1 MSVPANPLA
10 AALDQLWQRFLPEM
24 RARVAVLEEAAHI
37 CANGRLTAAQTAE
50 AHAVAHKLAGA
61 LGSFN
66 LTRGT
71 VVARQLELRYAAKD
85 VPGGEH
91 APELRQLVGEL
102 RQIVETRP
110 QSPQG

>member
-1 MSVPANPLA
+1 MSAPTPPLA
-10 AALDQLWQRFLPEM
+10 VALDQLWQRFLPEM
-24 RARVAVLEEAAHI
+24 RARVAVLEEAARI
-37 CANGRLTAAQTAE
+37 CANSRLTTAQTAE

-71 VVARQLELRYAAKD
+71 VVARQLELLYAAKD
-85 VPGGEH
+85 LPGAEH
-91 APELRQLVGEL
+91 APQLRQLAGEL
-102 RQIVETRP
+102 RRIVETRP